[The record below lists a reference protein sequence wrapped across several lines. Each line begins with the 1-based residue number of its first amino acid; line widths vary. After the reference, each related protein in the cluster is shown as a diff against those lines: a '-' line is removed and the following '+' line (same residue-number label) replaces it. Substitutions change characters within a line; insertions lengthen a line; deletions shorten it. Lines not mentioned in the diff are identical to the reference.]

1 LVKIGA
7 DEGEFKLVALVRDKD
22 GHPKFGHAD
31 MIPKFWDLLSDKDKD
46 YLILKYDLKRK
57 K

>member
-1 LVKIGA
+1 MIKIGA